1 MFDRTRIPVL
11 GLIENMSFFVC
22 SDCCAEHDVGHAIAC
37 ITVAAAGL
45 GWEARLL
52 ENVVDDDL
60 AALFSIHLQVGVE
73 AEHADCVL
81 AVFPQLPY
89 TKAEMQ
95 QNFKIETDLVSTLRT
110 SLWMGSKNTLS
121 QGHHDW
127 PVIDEVAA
135 TTQKHVPPGDDSLEL
150 GQSPLTLRKVIYQ
163 RRSAVEFDGRTR
175 IKREAFYQIPLKA
188 MPGAKQ
194 IPFTTPPW
202 RPCVDL
208 LLFVHRV
215 EGLPSGLYVLLRD
228 PARKD
233 VLRRSMKQGFL
244 WRTPDGYPNSLPL
257 FFLMEGGVRDLAQQ
271 TSCNQA
277 IAADGAFAV
286 AMLTEYR
293 EPLESFGPWFY
304 RRFYWETGGVGQV
317 LYLEAEA
324 AEIRGTGIG
333 CFFDELSYNVFGLEG
348 DSFQVLYHFTMG
360 DAVDD
365 SRLQTHPPYQ
375 HLSCD
380 PEAIKTSM
388 EH

>member
-11 GLIENMSFFVC
+11 GLIGNMSFFVC

-257 FFLMEGGVRDLAQQ
+257 FFLMEGGVRDLVQQ

-277 IAADGAFAV
+277 FAV
-286 AMLTEYR
+286 AMLAEYR
-293 EPLESFGPWFY
+293 EP
-304 RRFYWETGGVGQV
+304 
-317 LYLEAEA
+317 LEAEA

-333 CFFDELSYNVFGLEG
+333 CFFDELSHNVFGLEG
-348 DSFQVLYHFTMG
+348 DSFQVLYHFTMS